1 MKLNLTYFLLLTIIL
16 LTSCNSSKS
25 VRLKDSSDSKKGN
38 LSVLETSKQIKTASI
53 VHIDKKQRVIT
64 IRCTCPIEHGG
75 YYITHPEFSDKQN
88 SLIKVY
94 DSSYE
99 SIFIADIL
107 EGTPKISDSVSRV
120 SEKRSK
126 ELDTYYTEATID

>member
-1 MKLNLTYFLLLTIIL
+1 MKLNLTYFLLIIVIL

-25 VRLKDSSDSKKGN
+25 IRLKDSSDFKSDSPSSLVASKKI
-38 LSVLETSKQIKTASI
+38 ETATI
-53 VHIDKKQRVIT
+53 VHIDKEQRVIT

-75 YYITHPEFSDKQN
+75 YYTTHHEFSNNEN

-107 EGTPKISDSVSRV
+107 DGMPKITDSITSVS
-120 SEKRSK
+120 EERSK
-126 ELDTYYTEATID
+126 ELDVYYTEATID

>member
-1 MKLNLTYFLLLTIIL
+1 MKLNLTYFLLLTVIL

-25 VRLKDSSDSKKGN
+25 VRLKDSSDSKKDN
-38 LSVLETSKQIKTASI
+38 LSVLEISKQVETASI

-64 IRCTCPIEHGG
+64 IRCTCPLKHGG
-75 YYITHPEFSDKQN
+75 YYKTHPEFSDKQN
-88 SLIKVY
+88 SLIKIY

-107 EGTPKISDSVSRV
+107 EGSPKITDSISRV
-120 SEKRSK
+120 SER
-126 ELDTYYTEATID
+126 EAKN

>member
-1 MKLNLTYFLLLTIIL
+1 MKLNLTYFLLTVIL

-25 VRLKDSSDSKKGN
+25 VRLKGSSNSKNDN
-38 LSVLETSKQIKTASI
+38 LPVLDTSKQIEVASI

-64 IRCTCPIEHGG
+64 IRCTCPLDHGG
-75 YYITHPEFSDKQN
+75 YYITHPELSDTQN

-107 EGTPKISDSVSRV
+107 EGTPKITDTISKVSK
-120 SEKRSK
+120 ERSK
-126 ELDTYYTEATID
+126 ELDSYYTEATID

>member
-1 MKLNLTYFLLLTIIL
+1 MKLNLTYFLLLTVIT

-25 VRLKDSSDSKKGN
+25 VHLKDSSDSKKGK
-38 LSVLETSKQIKTASI
+38 LSVIENSKQNEALSI
-53 VHIDKKQRVIT
+53 VHIDKEQRLIT
-64 IRCTCPIEHGG
+64 IRCTCPLEHGH
-75 YYITHPEFSDKQN
+75 YFITHPEFSDKQN
-88 SLIKVY
+88 SLIKAY

-120 SEKRSK
+120 SEERSK
-126 ELDTYYTEATID
+126 

>member
-1 MKLNLTYFLLLTIIL
+1 MKLNLAYYLLLTVIL

-25 VRLKDSSDSKKGN
+25 IRLKDISDSQRDDLSN
-38 LSVLETSKQIKTASI
+38 LEISKQIKTATI

-75 YYITHPEFSDKQN
+75 YYTTHSELGNKQN
-88 SLIKVY
+88 SIIKVY

-107 EGTPKISDSVSRV
+107 EGTPKITDSISRV
-120 SEKRSK
+120 SEEKSK
-126 ELDTYYTEATID
+126 ELDAYFTEPTID